1 MQLIFSLFVLWLN
14 SWVVRDSISTEAY
27 TKVNEMKLV
36 YITLLTLLTFPIRLR
51 YALLMLSELINFF
64 SFWELISKKDSIKKH
79 SKSHFYNQF

>member
-1 MQLIFSLFVLWLN
+1 MMQLIFSLFVLWLN

-64 SFWELISKKDSIKKH
+64 SF
-79 SKSHFYNQF
+79 